1 MALVACKECG
11 AQVAESAPTCPRCGV
26 SRPSGA
32 TGKLAIM
39 RPSAITGAM
48 HPVHVFVDG
57 QVIGEVKNGD
67 TLTLEL
73 PIGERRV
80 EVRGHGGMSRSATI
94 DIQQSKTITYRM
106 YFSALGILGGGLNF
120 KPA

>member
-11 AQVAESAPTCPRCGV
+11 AQVAESAPTCPKCGV
-26 SRPSGA
+26 TKPSGE
-32 TGKLAIM
+32 TGKLVIM
-39 RPSAITGAM
+39 RSSALTGAM

-57 QVIGEVKNGD
+57 QVIGEVVNGG

-73 PIGERRV
+73 PVGQRQV

-94 DIQQSKTITYRM
+94 DIRQGATANYKM
-106 YFSALGILGGGLNF
+106 YFSSLGILGGGLNF